1 MNNNMQ
7 TSDKNVMENDN
18 LNIENEASKLLDLKT
33 TGNYGVMGLGKD
45 DNLSIA
51 NTNIRDGDIQMDLDF
66 LEIEK
71 ELDLLNDENYKK
83 ILEGNN
89 NNNNVNTT
97 TNVNGTTIEAGNCS
111 ISNFA
116 GDENMIESLCINEL
130 KSEED
135 DHLFSD
141 RNYADKDELISMLRK
156 KLKFKIKDYN
166 LIMDTLIRTKE
177 ECSKK
182 TDQIK
187 ELQTNNS
194 KIEKEC
200 FELKKELEKKSS
212 QSNLN
217 IENHSFYKKEYD
229 EMKYKLVICEDKYK
243 EALKKNELLNKE
255 ITNLKNEQIKF
266 EINKKNDIEKFKL
279 EEEKLKDENEKL
291 KSKGTLLIN
300 KYLEA
305 EKKAYVIEQKYK
317 EEIQNLKTILN
328 KEEINKKNSVQN
340 FAKVKDILSQS
351 LAKSEE
357 SYKQVVQA
365 EKERD
370 NLKIQNENLQNT
382 INDLNG
388 KIDNLKNSIKTF
400 ENKYK
405 EIIKKNNNMFAI
417 THEFINQKNCK
428 IIILRKNAE
437 IKDVFEKY
445 KIDKSIFQSIN
456 DFSALYIYE
465 ILLQNS
471 SKIDETEM
479 SEFEPGAYDPNEND
493 DKYIKIKKKKYITLN
508 YMLNE
513 AQIKIIT
520 LTKTKEHYEKLYSSG
535 KSSSYKDDDSIY
547 KKHYLSSDMT
557 NLYNEKI
564 HYENKLVEKIE
575 HIKNLENKLKEKE
588 SVIEKSMETSMRL
601 RLEKDTLVK
610 VISATPEFIS
620 TAHQNNTNFSIQA
633 FVEHTVIEYVQKHE
647 RQKRGAG
654 NMLTSAVIDEYNQQT
669 PSCISNNSG
678 GIKLSHTEEYNQ
690 RNLMSNLAINN
701 ANERKMKKKDFSN
714 TTYNGNEEGHTHNNL
729 DNTNYNNKEDG
740 SLTDDYYYSPSSY
753 AIEQIMANLEKAIV
767 EIENTQIAYFRSNN
781 LLTYIDDYM
790 LTLQIFNRISDYN
803 DAYKVEHLL
812 EDDEYRFIIEKA
824 CKHANNKDEN
834 FLASYPSEDSKIGVI
849 ITELEKCKKDYSD
862 EELLRLFEETKLLE
876 KYRKFYHDHF
886 VNINNIFN
894 KFISLNLFNVETKHK
909 NVYERYF
916 NLFNLNFSN
925 VEISFDLLLKRFY
938 KILRLSKTYES
949 LIIERDKKIA
959 DINNAQIN
967 LYNDKQGLQ
976 TNVEL
981 ITKEKEYLEKLIV
994 KKENNVKEINE
1005 KYFQL
1010 EKEYNEYKNN
1020 NSLILE
1026 QYENMKK
1033 ENYNLEQELSKKE
1046 LKNNSLNEKNCEII
1060 SFYEKEKACLQTLL
1074 HESKDVNMYLKEKME
1089 TLLNNNERMKYD
1101 YDIRLNNLNAL
1112 WMEEKENN
1120 KKFNFNVNSLK
1131 KENSNLLIKIKEMQA
1146 KNQLLKVELSERMK
1160 QLNMFKTSINA
1171 PKNSKDTS
1179 SLVGYPLSNVNTAVS
1194 NNGIIG
1200 DDLSV
1205 GGEKKRVPNMEYL
1218 DGDQNSN
1225 YFLNIDVTACK
1236 IEYEEKIKKL
1246 EENITDLNAE
1256 ILKLKGEK
1264 EILLISIETWRC
1276 FSSDSKEEINH
1287 LKKICNEQVEKHKE
1301 FILIN
1306 KTNEDK
1312 LKFVKNLLICEK
1324 DKYEK
1329 DVDNIKEKL
1338 TAELEKVSNELKEK
1352 TLEIEKIKLE
1362 NEKLLLKTQAIDN
1375 GKNDEINMK
1384 RKEEEYVEL
1393 LKKEKENVEKK
1404 FENTS
1409 EKYNEQISINKK
1421 LTDDINLLISTHK
1434 EQLKN
1439 LNEQINILKKDNKYL
1454 SDNLE
1459 KEVDGTDNGIIKKR
1473 LEQLV
1478 EINKDL
1484 HKEIQENCNNTEK
1497 MKFKIIELK
1506 ENIRV
1511 QKETHLQQQKCII
1524 ELRAKLVDT
1533 NMANQKD
1540 EYVSNLKINLESS
1553 RMQLKD
1559 LCDQLEKGNLNEKKS
1574 NMKIQMLETKLIK
1587 EEQERKRYQMEL
1599 ANKNNTDSISYNK
1612 LKTEVE
1618 MVTEENKIL
1627 LLRKEC
1633 YEKEIEQLKRDSQ
1646 FFNSTKNNDMNI
1658 IERDALKKQ
1667 VEEHIA
1673 KINEKDK
1680 QIVNLNFEIKKL
1692 SNQLEETKERMSRM
1706 ESATSVLDGPIDET
1720 SSVNVDN
1727 PKTSQ
1732 DNQVSLEI
1740 YKYINENIDLTAELE
1755 NKNDIIE
1762 QMKEELNNKNME
1774 LAKLN
1779 KDVINLSTNYDK
1791 LKESIYMMEKHKTS
1805 LNEYIKQK
1813 DEIINS
1819 LQQKNNSP
1827 TKCCN
1832 LIENNSTNKSMA
1844 NDDDSNS
1851 PNKYKINLNDNN
1863 SKDIEEK
1870 IMGMEEIMNTSCEE
1884 VINTL
1889 KKIPRTSAESDNNN
1903 LTPSDDR
1910 EFSVSSDHITL
1921 IKCNILKMFKLG
1933 SCYLYIINRNLKEI
1947 KILKDKINSLE
1958 DNIQSLNLFINNLKD
1973 QNKNNEVIKINN
1985 EEQILQLKNSLQ
1997 NNENCINNLNDNL
2010 KQKDEMNNSN
2020 IKNLIKYKNFIINLV
2035 HQTNVF
2041 LHIFKTMNTQQVIQN
2056 SEYNQLTQLRK
2067 ELDPY
2072 LNDSIMISELE
2083 SKEKSDEANANN
2095 DLLNIASTFSYEN
2108 YEHIQIF
2115 TNKYNL
2121 IIERGQV
2128 SIFSDGKIKA
2138 PQNEQTST
2146 FFSNISS
2153 YFHNSNQYNNTSN
2166 SKDASENTPESPK
2179 DSQHQTY
2186 QEKENEEESVRND
2199 NGQMY
2204 SVDGDGTDEE
2214 DYRDDLEAVEHDEDV
2229 EDEEREERDERV
2241 EHDEDDDHDEHEER
2255 DEHDELDEYD
2265 DHADHVE
2272 HVESEEDEE
2281 RDEHDELEEY
2291 DDHADHIEHDEH
2303 DEDDEKSKADGDTE
2317 VDEDILSNNK
2327 EKENQDVESY
2337 NEYNNDREEY
2347 ENVSDSEKDEERSSI
2362 DNNYDEDHHDE
2373 NETLQRYEENVIVE
2387 NVDNL
2392 GEKELLPSNVES
2404 NVFENNYT
2412 SNDVNGNGIVPEV
2425 SEQNKVLDA
2434 DPITNINYENITT
2447 DININTSNMQ
2457 NEENISPPFSNKLE
2471 NNNNTF
2477 VNGTTCSYMSEYE
2490 FNFFDKN
2497 DHPKMKEAKKRKYHS
2512 DSEIVKQNN
2521 NNKTGY
2527 TKKKIRKIDHS
2538 YKFNNGDIPTEV
2550 VENQIQQNINFNH
2563 VDNNYTNQLFN
2574 NYYEEQKNKYELLEN
2589 INKINQTYNSNNLD
2603 APNDERNDNENGNNS
2618 LMKSDKESQNEN
2630 KDDKASD
2637 SCYVISSDDDAEVK
2651 DYDEEEDEA
2660 GEDDEDDEIDEEE
2673 DDDVKDYD
2681 EDESNEEIDEGE
2693 EEEDEADYE
2702 QFDSKGEINSSVAD
2716 EGEETNSDDPDK
2728 DMIDYD
2734 EMDNAN
2740 GNENRNEEDSEV
2752 ERDDSESER
2761 DESDVDRDES
2771 DIDREE
2777 SDIDRDESDIDR
2789 DESDVDRD
2797 ESDIDRDESDIGRD
2811 ESDVDRDESDIGHEE
2826 DDGRSN
2832 SNSYSTSNYSNEN
2845 NKNKEPVISIA
2856 TSDDGQDD
2864 GTNED

>member
-1 MNNNMQ
+1 
-7 TSDKNVMENDN
+7 MENDK

-33 TGNYGVMGLGKD
+33 TGNYGVKGLGKD

-51 NTNIRDGDIQMDLDF
+51 NTNIRDGDIQMDIDF

-89 NNNNVNTT
+89 NNNNVNNA
-97 TNVNGTTIEAGNCS
+97 TNVNGTVIDAGNCS
-111 ISNFA
+111 ISNFP

-135 DHLFSD
+135 DILFSD
-141 RNYADKDELISMLRK
+141 RNYGDKDELISMLRK

-187 ELQTNNS
+187 ELQTNNN

-200 FELKKELEKKSS
+200 FELKKELERKNS

-217 IENHSFYKKEYD
+217 IESHSFYKKEYD

-243 EALKKNELLNKE
+243 EALKKNESLNKE
-255 ITNLKNEQIKF
+255 ITNLKNEQIKY
-266 EINKKNDIEKFKL
+266 EINRKNDIEKFKL
-279 EEEKLKDENEKL
+279 EEEKLREENEKL

-370 NLKIQNENLQNT
+370 NLKIQNDNLQNT
-382 INDLNG
+382 INDLNA
-388 KIDNLKNSIKTF
+388 KIDNLKNCIKLF

-437 IKDVFEKY
+437 IKDIFEKY
-445 KIDKSIFQSIN
+445 KIDKHIFQSIN

-471 SKIDETEM
+471 SKIDENEM
-479 SEFEPGAYDPNEND
+479 TEFEPGAYDTNEHD

-535 KSSSYKDDDSIY
+535 KSSSHKDDDSIY

-557 NLYNEKI
+557 NLYNEKL

-610 VISATPEFIS
+610 VISSTPEFIS

-647 RQKRGAG
+647 RQKRGTN
-654 NMLTSAVIDEYNQQT
+654 NMLTSTMIDEYNQQT

-701 ANERKMKKKDFSN
+701 AHERKMKKKDFSN

-729 DNTNYNNKEDG
+729 DNSNYNNKEDG

-767 EIENTQIAYFRSNN
+767 EIENTQITYFRSSN

-812 EDDEYRFIIEKA
+812 EDDEYTFIIDKA
-824 CKHANNKDEN
+824 CKHANNRDEN

-894 KFISLNLFNVETKHK
+894 KFISLNLFNSETKHK

-938 KILRLSKTYES
+938 QILRLSKTYEN

-981 ITKEKEYLEKLIV
+981 ITKEKEYLEKLII

-1060 SFYEKEKACLQTLL
+1060 SFYKNEKACLQTLL

-1089 TLLNNNERMKYD
+1089 TLLTNNERMKYD

-1160 QLNMFKTSINA
+1160 QLNMFKTSING
-1171 PKNSKDTS
+1171 PKHSKDTS
-1179 SLVGYPLSNVNTAVS
+1179 SIVGYALTNVNTSIS
-1194 NNGIIG
+1194 NNAIIG
-1200 DDLSV
+1200 DDLS
-1205 GGEKKRVPNMEYL
+1205 GGMEKKHIPNVEYL
-1218 DGDQNSN
+1218 DADQNSN
-1225 YFLNIDVTACK
+1225 YLLNIDVTACK

-1338 TAELEKVSNELKEK
+1338 TNELEKVTNELKEK

-1362 NEKLLLKTQAIDN
+1362 NEKLLLKTKAIDN

-1384 RKEEEYVEL
+1384 KKEEEYVEL
-1393 LKKEKENVEKK
+1393 LKKEKENIEKK

-1409 EKYNEQISINKK
+1409 EKYNEQISLNKK

-1459 KEVDGTDNGIIKKR
+1459 KEVESTDNAIIKKR

-1627 LLRKEC
+1627 LLRNEC

-1692 SNQLEETKERMSRM
+1692 SNQLDETKERMSRM
-1706 ESATSVLDGPIDET
+1706 ESTTSIIDGGAIDEG

-1727 PKTSQ
+1727 AKTTQ

-1779 KDVINLSTNYDK
+1779 KDVINLSANYDK

-1827 TKCCN
+1827 TKFCN
-1832 LIENNSTNKSMA
+1832 LIENNSTSKNMT
-1844 NDDDSNS
+1844 NEDDSTGS
-1851 PNKYKINLNDNN
+1851 NKYKINLKDSN

-1903 LTPSDDR
+1903 NLTPSDDR
-1910 EFSVSSDHITL
+1910 EFSVNSDHITL

-1958 DNIQSLNLFINNLKD
+1958 ENIQSLNVFINNLKD

-1985 EEQILQLKNSLQ
+1985 EEQILQLKNNIQ

-2010 KQKDEMNNSN
+2010 KQKDEINNSN
-2020 IKNLIKYKNFIINLV
+2020 LKNLIKYKNFIINLV
-2035 HQTNVF
+2035 HQTDIF
-2041 LHIFKTMNTQQVIQN
+2041 LHIFKTMDTQNVIQN
-2056 SEYNQLTQLRK
+2056 STYNQLTQLRK

-2072 LNDSIMISELE
+2072 LNDSVMISELQN
-2083 SKEKSDEANANN
+2083 KENSNMTNTDNN
-2095 DLLNIASTFSYEN
+2095 DLLNISCTFSYEN
-2108 YEHIQIF
+2108 YEHIQVF

-2128 SIFSDGKIKA
+2128 SIFSDGKIKP

-2153 YFHNSNQYNNTSN
+2153 YFHNSSQYNNTSN
-2166 SKDASENTPESPK
+2166 SKTSNENTPDSPK
-2179 DSQHQTY
+2179 DTQAQTC
-2186 QEKENEEESVRND
+2186 QEKENEEESVKNE
-2199 NGQMY
+2199 NNQIY
-2204 SVDGDGTDEE
+2204 SDESDQTEE
-2214 DYRDDLEAVEHDEDV
+2214 DDYRSDVEEVEIVENDEHKKDSEGDDLE
-2229 EDEEREERDERV
+2229 
-2241 EHDEDDDHDEHEER
+2241 
-2255 DEHDELDEYD
+2255 EYD
-2265 DHADHVE
+2265 DHAEDVE
-2272 HVESEEDEE
+2272 HVENDEHDEHDEHSEHSEH
-2281 RDEHDELEEY
+2281 DEHDELEEY
-2291 DDHADHIEHDEH
+2291 DDHADQVEHVESDNH
-2303 DEDDEKSKADGDTE
+2303 DGDTE
-2317 VDEDILSNNK
+2317 ADEDVLSNNK

-2337 NEYNNDREEY
+2337 NEYNNDQEEY
-2347 ENVSDSEKDEERSSI
+2347 ENVSDSEKEEENEERNSI
-2362 DNNYDEDHHDE
+2362 DNNYDENYRDE

-2392 GEKELLPSNVES
+2392 DEKELLPSNVEAD
-2404 NVFENNYT
+2404 VFENNYT
-2412 SNDVNGNGIVPEV
+2412 HHVGNRNSIVPEV
-2425 SEQNKVLDA
+2425 SEQNRLIGDN
-2434 DPITNINYENITT
+2434 PISHINYENI
-2447 DININTSNMQ
+2447 
-2457 NEENISPPFSNKLE
+2457 SPPSFSNKIE

-2497 DHPKMKEAKKRKYHS
+2497 DQPKIKEAKKRKYHS
-2512 DSEIVKQNN
+2512 DSEVVKQNNN

-2527 TKKKIRKIDHS
+2527 TKKKIRKIDNS
-2538 YKFNNGDIPTEV
+2538 YKFNNGGIVTEV
-2550 VENQIQQNINFNH
+2550 VENQIQQNINFNSL
-2563 VDNNYTNQLFN
+2563 DNNYTNQLFN
-2574 NYYEEQKNKYELLEN
+2574 NNYDESQNKYELLEN
-2589 INKINQTYNSNNLD
+2589 INKLNQTYNSNNLD
-2603 APNDERNDNENGNNS
+2603 ATNDERNNNENENNS

-2630 KDDKASD
+2630 KDDKESD

-2651 DYDEEEDEA
+2651 DYDEEA
-2660 GEDDEDDEIDEEE
+2660 EE
-2673 DDDVKDYD
+2673 DDVDD
-2681 EDESNEEIDEGE
+2681 EDESNVSN
-2693 EEEDEADYE
+2693 DEADYD
-2702 QFDSKGEINSSVAD
+2702 QFDSKEDIHSSGPD
-2716 EGEETNSDDPDK
+2716 EGEETNSNDPDK

-2734 EMDNAN
+2734 DMD
-2740 GNENRNEEDSEV
+2740 NENRSRNCNDDDSEREHDESDDEHDV
-2752 ERDDSESER
+2752 SDVDRDESEGEHDVSESERDDSESER

-2771 DIDREE
+2771 DVDRDESDVGRDDSEGDRDESDVGRDE
-2777 SDIDRDESDIDR
+2777 SDIDRDDSEGDRDESDIDR
-2789 DESDVDRD
+2789 E
-2797 ESDIDRDESDIGRD
+2797 
-2811 ESDVDRDESDIGHEE
+2811 EE

-2832 SNSYSTSNYSNEN
+2832 TNSYSTSNYSNEN
-2845 NKNKEPVISIA
+2845 NKNKEPVISIV
-2856 TSDDGQDD
+2856 TSDDDQDD
-2864 GTNED
+2864 RNNED

>member
-1 MNNNMQ
+1 
-7 TSDKNVMENDN
+7 
-18 LNIENEASKLLDLKT
+18 
-33 TGNYGVMGLGKD
+33 MGLGKD

-89 NNNNVNTT
+89 NNNNVNNT
-97 TNVNGTTIEAGNCS
+97 TNVNGTAIDAGNCS
-111 ISNFA
+111 LSNFP

-200 FELKKELEKKSS
+200 FELKKELEKKNS

-255 ITNLKNEQIKF
+255 ITNLKNEQIKY
-266 EINKKNDIEKFKL
+266 EVNRKNDIEKFKL
-279 EEEKLKDENEKL
+279 EEEKLRDENEKL

-388 KIDNLKNSIKTF
+388 KIDNLKNSIKVF

-437 IKDVFEKY
+437 IKDIFEKY
-445 KIDKSIFQSIN
+445 KIDKHIFQSIN

-471 SKIDETEM
+471 SKIDENEM
-479 SEFEPGAYDPNEND
+479 TEFEPGAYDTNEND

-535 KSSSYKDDDSIY
+535 KSSSHKDDDSIY

-557 NLYNEKI
+557 NLYNEKV

-588 SVIEKSMETSMRL
+588 SMIEKSMETSMRL

-610 VISATPEFIS
+610 VISSTPEFIS
-620 TAHQNNTNFSIQA
+620 SAHQNNTSFSIQA

-647 RQKRGAG
+647 RQKRGAN
-654 NMLTSAVIDEYNQQT
+654 NMLTSAMIDEYNQQT

-701 ANERKMKKKDFSN
+701 AHERKMKKKDFSN
-714 TTYNGNEEGHTHNNL
+714 TTYNGNEDGHTHNNL

-767 EIENTQIAYFRSNN
+767 EIENTQIAYFRSSN

-812 EDDEYRFIIEKA
+812 EDDEYSFIIDKA

-894 KFISLNLFNVETKHK
+894 KFISLNLFNNETKHK

-981 ITKEKEYLEKLIV
+981 ITKEKEYLEKLII

-1046 LKNNSLNEKNCEII
+1046 IKNNSLNEKNCEII

-1120 KKFNFNVNSLK
+1120 KKSNFNVNSLK

-1179 SLVGYPLSNVNTAVS
+1179 SLVGYALSNVNTTVS
-1194 NNGIIG
+1194 NNVIIG
-1200 DDLSV
+1200 DDLSA
-1205 GGEKKRVPNMEYL
+1205 GPEKKRVPNVEYL
-1218 DGDQNSN
+1218 DGDHNSN

-1338 TAELEKVSNELKEK
+1338 TNELEKVSNELKEK
-1352 TLEIEKIKLE
+1352 TLEIEKLKLE

-1384 RKEEEYVEL
+1384 KKEEEYVEL
-1393 LKKEKENVEKK
+1393 LKKEKENIEKK

-1409 EKYNEQISINKK
+1409 EKYNEQISLNKK

-1459 KEVDGTDNGIIKKR
+1459 KEVEGTDNAIIKKR

-1533 NMANQKD
+1533 NMASQKD

-1599 ANKNNTDSISYNK
+1599 ANKNSTDLISYNK

-1692 SNQLEETKERMSRM
+1692 SNQLDETKERMSRM
-1706 ESATSVLDGPIDET
+1706 ESTTSILDGAIDEA
-1720 SSVNVDN
+1720 SSINVDN
-1727 PKTSQ
+1727 AKASQ

-1755 NKNDIIE
+1755 NKNDMIE

-1779 KDVINLSTNYDK
+1779 KDIINLSTNYDK

-1832 LIENNSTNKSMA
+1832 LIENNSTSKNMT
-1844 NDDDSNS
+1844 NEDDSTT
-1851 PNKYKINLNDNN
+1851 PNKYKINLKDNN

-1889 KKIPRTSAESDNNN
+1889 KKIPRTSVESDNNN

-1958 DNIQSLNLFINNLKD
+1958 ENIQSLNLFINNLKD

-2041 LHIFKTMNTQQVIQN
+2041 LHIFKSMDTQNVIQN
-2056 SEYNQLTQLRK
+2056 STYNQLTQLRK

-2083 SKEKSDEANANN
+2083 NKEKSNVGNADN

-2128 SIFSDGKIKA
+2128 SIFSDGKIKP

-2153 YFHNSNQYNNTSN
+2153 YFHNSSQYNNTSN
-2166 SKDASENTPESPK
+2166 SKGSNENTPDTPK
-2179 DSQHQTY
+2179 DTQAQTY
-2186 QEKENEEESVRND
+2186 QEKENEEESVRNE
-2199 NGQMY
+2199 NMRTQ
-2204 SVDGDGTDEE
+2204 V
-2214 DYRDDLEAVEHDEDV
+2214 
-2229 EDEEREERDERV
+2229 
-2241 EHDEDDDHDEHEER
+2241 
-2255 DEHDELDEYD
+2255 
-2265 DHADHVE
+2265 
-2272 HVESEEDEE
+2272 
-2281 RDEHDELEEY
+2281 
-2291 DDHADHIEHDEH
+2291 
-2303 DEDDEKSKADGDTE
+2303 
-2317 VDEDILSNNK
+2317 NN
-2327 EKENQDVESY
+2327 ENDQ
-2337 NEYNNDREEY
+2337 
-2347 ENVSDSEKDEERSSI
+2347 I
-2362 DNNYDEDHHDE
+2362 
-2373 NETLQRYEENVIVE
+2373 YEENVIVE

-2392 GEKELLPSNVES
+2392 DEKELIPSNDEADL
-2404 NVFENNYT
+2404 FENNYT
-2412 SNDVNGNGIVPEV
+2412 NNDANGNGIVPEV
-2425 SEQNKVLDA
+2425 REQNRFIGDN
-2434 DPITNINYENITT
+2434 PISHINYENITT
-2447 DININTSNMQ
+2447 DININTSNLQ
-2457 NEENISPPFSNKLE
+2457 NEENISPPSFSNKLE

-2477 VNGTTCSYMSEYE
+2477 VNGTACSYMSEYE

-2512 DSEIVKQNN
+2512 DSEVVKQNN

-2527 TKKKIRKIDHS
+2527 TNKKIRKIDHS
-2538 YKFNNGDIPTEV
+2538 YKFNNGDIPTGV
-2550 VENQIQQNINFNH
+2550 VENQIQQNINFNNL
-2563 VDNNYTNQLFN
+2563 DNNYTNQLFN
-2574 NYYEEQKNKYELLEN
+2574 NHYDEHKNKYELLEN
-2589 INKINQTYNSNNLD
+2589 INKLNQTYNSNNLD

-2630 KDDKASD
+2630 KDDKESD

-2651 DYDEEEDEA
+2651 DYDEEADEA
-2660 GEDDEDDEIDEEE
+2660 EEDDVEDEDDE
-2673 DDDVKDYD
+2673 VKDYD
-2681 EDESNEEIDEGE
+2681 EGESNEEIDEIDE
-2693 EEEDEADYE
+2693 EDYE
-2702 QFDSKGEINSSVAD
+2702 QFDSKEEINSSGVD
-2716 EGEETNSDDPDK
+2716 EGEENHSDDPDK

-2740 GNENRNEEDSEV
+2740 RNESRNEEDSEV
-2752 ERDDSESER
+2752 ERDNSESEH
-2761 DESDVDRDES
+2761 DDSDGDRD
-2771 DIDREE
+2771 E

-2797 ESDIDRDESDIGRD
+2797 DSEVDRDESDIERDESDVERDESDVDRD
-2811 ESDVDRDESDIGHEE
+2811 ESDVDRDESDIDHEE
-2826 DDGRSN
+2826 DDDGRSN